1 MATAALAQGTRAD
14 GRARPLLLWA
24 IALAGIA
31 AVTVSTVVA
40 LSSDHVITPGVQA
53 LMNGWIIFGYV
64 FAGLIAWWRRPASRF
79 GLLMI
84 AAGFVMFLSSLSS
97 ANAPLPYTI
106 GVAFDLIP
114 AVAFLHVFLAFPTGR
129 LERRRERVLILAGWI
144 VGFGV
149 HLVGMLFGNYGPD
162 NLLELTNS
170 PDTSTAFLR
179 WVLIALSLL
188 VLAGIWML
196 VERRRRNPRPL
207 RHPLTLLVDSFV
219 LGLVM
224 IVILFG
230 SAALGLV
237 NGEVAFEWIRRA
249 TFFAIGLAPIAFVAG
264 LLHARLARAAVG
276 DLLVELRD
284 DAPAAELRDA
294 LARALRDP
302 SVELAYWLPE
312 YETWADVDGKPVVLP
327 DDGTRATMI
336 IERKGTRVAALTHD
350 PALLDQPELLDA
362 VAAAAAIALDNA
374 RLQVELRARLEELK
388 GSRARIVEAGDAERR
403 RLERNLHDGAQQR
416 LVAVS
421 LQLRLLE
428 NRINDPDTAAE
439 LVKAASAELARSL
452 DELRELA
459 RGLHPAV
466 LEHGLKAALDALANR
481 AAVATTVAYDD
492 AGRLP
497 EPVELAAYFVAA
509 EALTNVAKYAQA
521 TEASVR
527 VWRDN
532 GAAVIEIAD
541 DGVGGADD
549 SRGSGLRGLADR
561 VEALDGSLRVV
572 SPPGAGTV
580 VTATLPCGS

>member
-1 MATAALAQGTRAD
+1 MASAELAQGNRVA
-14 GRARPLLLWA
+14 GPGAALLSA
-24 IALAGIA
+24 VALAGVAGIA
-31 AVTVSTVVA
+31 ICTA
-40 LSSDHVITPGVQA
+40 LALNSDHFTDRWVQA
-53 LMNGWIIFGYV
+53 LMMDWIIFGYV

-97 ANAPLPYTI
+97 ANSPLPYTI

-114 AVAFLHVFLAFPTGR
+114 AVLFLHVFLAFPTGR
-129 LERRRERVLILAGWI
+129 LERRLDRVLVIVGWV
-144 VGFGV
+144 VGFGLHFV
-149 HLVGMLFGNYGPD
+149 AMLFGGFGPA
-162 NLLELTNS
+162 NLVEVTDA
-170 PDTSTAFLR
+170 PGTAETILR
-179 WVLIALSLL
+179 AVLIVLSLL
-188 VLAGIWML
+188 MLAGIGVL
-196 VERRRRNPRPL
+196 VHRRRRTRRPL
-207 RHPLTLLVDSFV
+207 RHPLTLLVDSFA
-219 LGLVM
+219 LGLLM
-224 IVILFG
+224 IAFLYG

-237 NGEVAFEWIRRA
+237 NGQVAFEWIRRA
-249 TFFAIGLAPIAFVAG
+249 TFFAVGLAPIAFVAG
-264 LLHARLARAAVG
+264 LLHARLARASVG
-276 DLLVELRD
+276 DLLVDLRD

-302 SVELAYWLPE
+302 TLELAYWLPE
-312 YETWADVDGKPVVLP
+312 YGTWAGVDGKPVVL
-327 DDGTRATMI
+327 DGDGTRETRI
-336 IERKGTRVAALTHD
+336 IERKGTRVAALIHD
-350 PALLDQPELLDA
+350 PALLDQPELVDA

-416 LVAVS
+416 LVAVA
-421 LQLRLLE
+421 LQLRLLQ
-428 NRINDPDTAAE
+428 NRIDDPATAAE
-439 LVKAASAELARSL
+439 LVKAASEELAQSL

-466 LEHGLKAALDALANR
+466 LEHGLKAALDALATR
-481 AAVATTVAYDD
+481 ASVATTVAYKTD
-492 AGRLP
+492 GHLP

-521 TEASVR
+521 TEATVR

-532 GAAVIEIAD
+532 GAAMIEIAD
-541 DGVGGADD
+541 DGIGGADD
-549 SRGSGLRGLADR
+549 TQGSGLRGLADR